1 MLIMSEICQ
10 IAGRY
15 ARFFPPSLLSAFH
28 NGFYRHSSVGLNGC
42 AKRDWP
48 VEKHSESL
56 CQRAPRRARRAGC
69 EFAPFM
75 VAFVPPPL
83 FLNEHW
89 LILLLTQAKA
99 QVLYL
104 LLSH

>member
-1 MLIMSEICQ
+1 MC
-10 IAGRY
+10 A
-15 ARFFPPSLLSAFH
+15 FFPPSLLSAFH

-56 CQRAPRRARRAGC
+56 CQRAPRRARRAAC
-69 EFAPFM
+69 EFAPFL